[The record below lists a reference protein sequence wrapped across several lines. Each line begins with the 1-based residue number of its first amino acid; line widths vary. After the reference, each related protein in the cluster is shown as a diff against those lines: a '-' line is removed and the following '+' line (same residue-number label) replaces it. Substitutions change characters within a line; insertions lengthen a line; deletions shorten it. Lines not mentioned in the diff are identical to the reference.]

1 MELLES
7 ISVALVI
14 RFVVTFFVTL
24 AAFLSA
30 VVVVYKFFYK
40 AMQKTTQ
47 KMLADE
53 FAEMNKKIDDLKESN
68 QEEISSLRE
77 EIKKSQTQQEEAAIE
92 ACKNFLTHALVDV
105 QNGADDE
112 VLKKRIHDAHDWY
125 HDHGQN
131 SYIDARFNKLVDTG
145 KL

>member
-1 MELLES
+1 MELLEN
-7 ISVALVI
+7 ISAADLLKFIVALVLGLAGFI
-14 RFVVTFFVTL
+14 TACVVI
-24 AAFLSA
+24 
-30 VVVVYKFFYK
+30 YK
-40 AMQKTTQ
+40 ACYKAFEKATMAVQAK
-47 KMLADE
+47 E
-53 FAEMNKKIDDLKESN
+53 FAEMQAKIDAL
-68 QEEISSLRE
+68 QETNSREIEGLRE
-77 EIKKSQTQQEEAAIE
+77 DIKEMKRQQEEAAVE

-131 SYIDARFNKLVDTG
+131 SYIDARFNKLVDEG